1 MAVRNY
7 ARTRAAV
14 NKGLPIKQVVG
25 HRKNDVMADTNATL
39 NKLFRQLD
47 PVFLNELDYRSSV
60 YSQLRIEEPC
70 IVLVIAGGGPQVEDR
85 IARFDHVFNTAV
97 TTQLMYRDGCILGV
111 GFGHAP
117 PRYRIGLYETAD
129 FSADTP
135 AQLAMLLNEIL
146 IDEIRSP
153 DVFQNHLSQ
162 RSNTTRRIAHGSK

>member
-14 NKGLPIKQVVG
+14 KEGLPIKLFVG
-25 HRKNDVMADTNATL
+25 HRHNDVETDITATL
-39 NKLFRQLD
+39 HKLWRHLGT
-47 PVFLNELDYRSSV
+47 VYLNELDCSRPM
-60 YSQLRIEEPC
+60 YSQLGIDQPC
-70 IVLVIAGGGPQVEDR
+70 IGLVIAGGGPRLEER
-85 IARFDHVFNTAV
+85 TARFDRVFNTEV

-162 RSNTTRRIAHGSK
+162 RSNTTRRIAHGSE